1 MSVTLGE
8 LPDQEAAA
16 KETPE
21 TNEDAMEGVQVQA
34 LTPDLAQQ
42 LKLPA
47 GTHGVVVTRVD
58 PDSAAAEGMLQRGDV
73 IQEVNHKPVG
83 TPEQL
88 RAAVHDAGSQP
99 LLLLVNRQGV
109 TAYVV
114 IGAK

>member
-1 MSVTLGE
+1 
-8 LPDQEAAA
+8 
-16 KETPE
+16 
-21 TNEDAMEGVQVQA
+21 MEGVQVQA

-42 LKLPA
+42 LKLPV

-58 PDSAAAEGMLQRGDV
+58 PDSAAADGMLQRGDV
-73 IQEVNHKPVG
+73 IQEVNHKPVA

-88 RAAVHDAGSQP
+88 RAAVRDAGSQS